1 MQKGPSSNIRAL
13 FLDIDGT
20 LVGTDNRISEAVLRA
35 VAKAQEQ
42 GIRIGLCTGRTRYTA
57 EPVAAQLWR
66 PPDYLIVSNGA
77 VAIETQTETLI
88 HRRLLEPALALE
100 VARILVEAGEQVYVY
115 EPAFRPLLEESRVL
129 YHPDLPVGAFATPP
143 RYRPYASILSELPF
157 VPVSVAA
164 FGAAEAMQALVK
176 AMREVL
182 SEDFSVIQSGTHTMW
197 GVEIFAAGVNKRSG
211 AERVARRLGI
221 SSQECMAIG
230 DHMNDIELLEWASI
244 GVAMGDAPAEVQAV
258 ADWTTANVQ
267 EDGVAEAIERLL
279 TTRA

>member
-1 MQKGPSSNIRAL
+1 MQRGPSSKIRAL

-20 LVGTDNRISEAVLRA
+20 LVGADNQISAAVQRA
-35 VAKAQEQ
+35 VTKAQER
-42 GIRIGLCTGRTRYTA
+42 GLWIGLCTGRTRYTA

-77 VAIETQTETLI
+77 IAIETPTETLL

-100 VARILVEAGEQVYVY
+100 VARILIDAGEQVYIY

-129 YHPDLPVGAFATPP
+129 YHPARPVGAFATPP
-143 RYRPYASILSELPF
+143 RYQPYASLLSELPF
-157 VPVSVAA
+157 TPVSVAS
-164 FGAAEAMQALVK
+164 FGPQQEMQALVK
-176 AMREVL
+176 AMRESL
-182 SEDFSVIQSGTHTMW
+182 SEDFSVIQSGTHALW

-211 AERVARRLGI
+211 AEMVARRLGI

-230 DHMNDIELLEWASI
+230 DHMNDIELLEWAGI
-244 GVAMGDAPAEVQAV
+244 GVAMADAPAEVQAV
-258 ADWTTANVQ
+258 ADWITASVE

-279 TTRA
+279 TMAA